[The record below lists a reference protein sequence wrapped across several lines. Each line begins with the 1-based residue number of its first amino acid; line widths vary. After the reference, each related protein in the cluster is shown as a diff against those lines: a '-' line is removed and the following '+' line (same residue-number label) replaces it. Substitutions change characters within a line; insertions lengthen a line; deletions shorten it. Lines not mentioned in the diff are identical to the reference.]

1 MVLPI
6 KNRKRPNWA
15 VGFISWGL
23 PVLWGCS
30 PKNSTS
36 CRIVKA
42 FLVMPVIVRNDDAS
56 PWWYNFA
63 HGDSS
68 GKSTAQRCSFV
79 RFRTELLAWTST
91 TNRQKYNTRFRVLTS
106 IGWLPSVRTQTKK
119 WRVFFQ
125 IYTQIY
131 NLYAYKHAR
140 SFGTQ
145 RRINLYKN
153 YIFLYVKIY
162 KLVYTSFG
170 RHPLCRINYIVLY
183 GRTFDINY

>member
-1 MVLPI
+1 MPFNFFTTNLNILLRTLLHTVGVHPKIKHKCLYPMVLPI

-23 PVLWGCS
+23 PVLWCCS

-68 GKSTAQRCSFV
+68 GKSTAQWCSFV

-91 TNRQKYNTRFRVLTS
+91 TTRQKYNTCFRVLTS
-106 IGWLPSVRTQTKK
+106 IGWLPSVQTQTKK
-119 WRVFFQ
+119 WRVFFW
-125 IYTQIY
+125 
-131 NLYAYKHAR
+131 NLYR
-140 SFGTQ
+140 NIQFI
-145 RRINLYKN
+145 R
-153 YIFLYVKIY
+153 V
-162 KLVYTSFG
+162 
-170 RHPLCRINYIVLY
+170 
-183 GRTFDINY
+183 